1 MAQVLAMAAYRSV
14 TGQMVHV
21 SSHVVWM
28 APLAN
33 LALFGLAAVVLLI
46 VTRRLS
52 RPATLGMLWAVFVF
66 LTGLGPA
73 ILTQRLHPAA
83 SILLLIGIALQTAR
97 LVRSRAESIDGLIRR
112 SLPAV
117 LLITVAAGLTQAG
130 LKEFKARQAEAS
142 SPAKSATTPNVVL
155 IVLDTV
161 RAASLS
167 LYGYPRGT
175 SSHLDEFATTG
186 AVFEHAMATSSW
198 TLPSHASMFTGRLP
212 HELSADW
219 LTPLDRTHQTL
230 AESFAARGYATGG
243 FVANLLYA
251 AEASGL
257 NRGFTRYSDFPPSIG
272 TVIRQS
278 LLLRPVV
285 NRIRDAMGHTDHLV
299 TKPAGAVTD
308 EFSTWLDGYESTQPF
323 FAFLNYF
330 DAHEP
335 YRSPAPFDMTGGRTP
350 DLSNRRRWTPQEIQQ
365 SRDAY
370 DSAITYIDEEVSNVI
385 SHLEQRNLLDNTLI
399 VITSDHGEQF
409 GEHGLFDHGNSLYRA
424 SLEVPLVIRL
434 PGKVPAGL
442 RVREPVSL
450 IDLSA
455 TIMGLTGAPDS
466 ASLPG
471 RSLERLWSLPTASK
485 MPVIS
490 EISKGINLPPWQP
503 ISKGSMR
510 SVVLDGVH
518 YILNGDGSEELY
530 DFERDEA
537 ESQNLVERAEMAA
550 KLEAARRA
558 VKR

>member
-1 MAQVLAMAAYRSV
+1 MGAYRFA
-14 TGQMVHV
+14 TGRMVHV
-21 SSHVVWM
+21 SAHVVWM

-33 LALFGLAAVVLLI
+33 AALFGLVAVFLSLA
-46 VTRRLS
+46 TRRLT
-52 RPATLGMLWAVFVF
+52 RPSAIAVTWAACIF
-66 LTGLGPA
+66 LAGLGPA
-73 ILTQRLHPAA
+73 LLTQRLHPAA
-83 SILLLIGIALQTAR
+83 SLLLLAGIAIQTGR
-97 LVRSRAESIDGLIRR
+97 LVRARADRVDALIRR

-117 LLITVAAGLTQAG
+117 LAVTLIAGLAQAG
-130 LKEFKARQAEAS
+130 AREFKARQAEAS
-142 SPAKSATTPNVVL
+142 SPAAAPATPNVVL

-186 AVFEHAMATSSW
+186 TVFEHALATSSW

-212 HELSADW
+212 HDLSADW
-219 LTPLDRTHQTL
+219 LTPLDRTHPTL
-230 AESFAARGYATGG
+230 AESFAAQGYATVGI
-243 FVANLLYA
+243 VANLLYA

-257 NRGFTRYSDFPPSIG
+257 NRGFTRYSDFPRSFG
-272 TVIRQS
+272 TVVRQS
-278 LLLRPVV
+278 LLVRPVV
-285 NRIRDAMGHTDHLV
+285 NRVRDAIGHTDHLV
-299 TKPAGAVTD
+299 TKPAEAVTD
-308 EFSTWLDGYESTQPF
+308 EFSTWLDGQDSTRPF

-335 YRSPAPFDMTGGRTP
+335 YRSPPPFHKAGGQTP
-350 DLSNRRRWTPQEIQQ
+350 DLAKRRTWTPEEIQL

-385 SHLEQRNLLDNTLI
+385 RHLMERQLLDNTLI

-409 GEHGLFDHGNSLYRA
+409 GEHGLFDHGNGLYRA

-450 IDLSA
+450 IDLPA
-455 TIMGLTGAPDS
+455 TIIALTGAAGAVS
-466 ASLPG
+466 FPG
-471 RSLERLWSLPTASK
+471 RSLEQHWMLPVSQSTPA
-485 MPVIS
+485 IA
-490 EISKGINLPPWQP
+490 EISKGINLPPWVP

-518 YILNGDGSEELY
+518 YILNGDGAEELY
-530 DFERDEA
+530 DFEHDVA
-537 ESQNLVERAEMAA
+537 ELHNLIDLPEMKG

-558 VKR
+558 IGR